1 LKIKTALHN
10 TTLQNYYQ
18 FAGLIAK
25 GRVRI
30 ERFSVIWF
38 ACIWAAWKCRNE
50 KAFQDKNKLVE
61 SRLEE
66 IKWLSW
72 KWLKSK
78 AKGFNYAF
86 DQWNLNPLGC
96 LGIVSAE

>member
-1 LKIKTALHN
+1 M
-10 TTLQNYYQ
+10 
-18 FAGLIAK
+18 
-25 GRVRI
+25 
-30 ERFSVIWF
+30 
-38 ACIWAAWKCRNE
+38 
-50 KAFQDKNKLVE
+50 KNKFTKKKYIFLK
-61 SRLEE
+61 LKQTHP
-66 IKWLSW
+66 KWLSW

>member
-1 LKIKTALHN
+1 MLEA
-10 TTLQNYYQ
+10 
-18 FAGLIAK
+18 
-25 GRVRI
+25 
-30 ERFSVIWF
+30 
-38 ACIWAAWKCRNE
+38 
-50 KAFQDKNKLVE
+50 
-61 SRLEE
+61 RLEE